1 MLHAVIM
8 AGGGGTR
15 FWPRSRQAK
24 PKQFLTLAGERSLL
38 QSTFERI
45 EAQATPARTWLMTG
59 AAYRDE
65 AQRQLPSLP
74 VGQIIGEPFGRD
86 TAAAVGLSAALVA
99 RVDAEATVLVM
110 PADHVIEPAQEFR
123 RAVHAAEALL
133 LEHPQALVTFGIA
146 PTHPATGYGYIQR
159 GPELAQRQGV
169 TAYRVQAFREKP
181 DAQTAQQFLASGQFY
196 WNSGIF
202 AWRVATI
209 LDQLRQHAP
218 AVASAC
224 ERIAAAW
231 DSPQRDRVFR
241 EEYSRLDKISIDYAV
256 MERARE
262 VLVLQAPFRWDDV
275 GSWLAV
281 ERLNPQD
288 AHGNTV
294 LGTHTGLSTRNCV
307 IVGDSGKLI
316 TTIGVRDLIIVQDG
330 DCLLI
335 ADRNDEGAVKQLVDR
350 LKQVGLEQYL

>member
-24 PKQFLTLAGERSLL
+24 PKQFLTLTGERSLL
-38 QSTFERI
+38 QSTFDRI

-59 AAYRDE
+59 AVYRDE
-65 AQRQLPSLP
+65 AARQLPSLP
-74 VGQIIGEPFGRD
+74 AGQIVGEPVGRD

-99 RVDAEATVLVM
+99 RVDADATVLVM
-110 PADHVIEPAQEFR
+110 PADHVIEPVQEFR
-123 RAVHAAEALL
+123 RAVHAAESLL
-133 LEHPQALVTFGIA
+133 AEFPQALVTFGIA
-146 PTHPATGYGYIQR
+146 PTHAATGYGYIHR
-159 GPELAQRQGV
+159 WAELAHRQGV
-169 TAYRVQAFREKP
+169 TAYRVRAFREKP
-181 DAQTAQQFLASGQFY
+181 DAQTAQAFVASGEFF

-202 AWRVATI
+202 AWRAATI

-218 AVASAC
+218 AVANAC
-224 ERIAAAW
+224 ERIAAVW
-231 DSPQRDRVFR
+231 DSPERDRVFR
-241 EEYSRLDKISIDYAV
+241 DEYARLDKISIDYAV

-262 VLVLQAPFRWDDV
+262 VVVLQAPFRWDDV

-288 AHGNTV
+288 SQGNTV
-294 LGTHTGLSTRNCV
+294 IGTHTGLSTSNCV
-307 IVGDSGKLI
+307 IVGDTGKLI

-335 ADRNDEGAVKQLVDR
+335 ADRNDESAVKQLVDQ
-350 LKQVGLEQYL
+350 LKHVGLERYL